1 MVLVSC
7 SPLITQDDG
16 GVDTTQLPLFP
27 YSFKHVKSDRGLNV
41 LLVAGAQTCKRVYDE
56 GEIPHI
62 NLNNSVIRIHMQYY
76 RSVSPFNLVK
86 DIVFGYWPIYLYVAL

>member
-27 YSFKHVKSDRGLNV
+27 YSFKHV
-41 LLVAGAQTCKRVYDE
+41 LLVAEAQTCKRVYDE
-56 GEIPHI
+56 GEILHI

-76 RSVSPFNLVK
+76 RSASPLNLVK